1 MRFRNAAVVSLAMVA
16 LAPPVS
22 AATLPRPAHVV
33 VVIEE
38 NHTFAQIV
46 GNPHAPFLTALAAR
60 GAAFTNAHGVT
71 HPSLPNYFALF
82 AGIQNTNGDGC
93 PARAIPA
100 NAPNLGSELDAAHLS
115 FVGYAES
122 MPEEDWHGCWAGS
135 YARKHV
141 PWAQFANLPRTAS
154 EPFSAFPSDF
164 DRLPT
169 VAFVVPNVDD
179 DMHDGTVA
187 QADAWAR
194 THLGP
199 LVRWA
204 QTHDTLVILTMDE
217 GYDSTNSIPI
227 IFAGP
232 MVQPGRYAQ
241 RIDHYNVL
249 RTLADM
255 YGLVPPGHAA
265 RVAPIT
271 DCWRAR

>member
-1 MRFRNAAVVSLAMVA
+1 MRFWYAAVASLAMAA
-16 LAPPVS
+16 LAPPGS

-46 GNPHAPFLTALAAR
+46 GNPHAPFLTALAAH
-60 GAAFTNAHGVT
+60 GAAFTDAHGVT

-82 AGIQNTNGDGC
+82 AGIENTNGDGC
-93 PARAIPA
+93 PARAIPSR
-100 NAPNLGSELDAAHLS
+100 APNLGSELDAAHLS

-122 MPEEDWHGCWAGS
+122 MPAEDWHGCWAGA

-141 PWAQFANLPRTAS
+141 PWAQFANLPRSAS

-179 DMHDGTVA
+179 DMHDGTIA

-217 GYDSTNSIPI
+217 GYDNTNSIPI

-232 MVQPGRYAQ
+232 MVRPGRYGQ
-241 RIDHYNVL
+241 RVDHYNVL

-255 YGLVPPGHAA
+255 YGLTPPGHAA
-265 RVAPIT
+265 RVAAIT